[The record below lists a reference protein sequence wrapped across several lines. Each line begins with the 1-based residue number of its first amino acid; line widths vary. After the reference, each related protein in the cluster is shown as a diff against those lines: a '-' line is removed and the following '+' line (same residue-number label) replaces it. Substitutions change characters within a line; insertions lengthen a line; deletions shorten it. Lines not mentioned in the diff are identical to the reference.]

1 LEGSPRDL
9 RKSATKRDFLATKP
23 NAWEV
28 KMLRSDLS
36 ILIVAFLFALPLIA
50 GSPTSKADEENS
62 YDYNEEEDE
71 AGAPGESRGEG
82 MPVEQAVLQN
92 PKFVTEGQN
101 VLVNEGDNIRLPCI
115 VDRLEGFVM
124 LWKKGNDIITV
135 ASQIIDK
142 RVRLD
147 EVKNGNYLIIGQ
159 STPEDS
165 GEYKCQISAYNPTE
179 LTHTVRIRTSP
190 VIRTTPEKELVA
202 VAGSSVTLNC
212 RVESGSPQP
221 TVEWKREGDD
231 KALESDGGVLT
242 INKVTRHMGGVY
254 TCLADNGFGPQPVT
268 KAVKLEVHYAPHISV
283 EHPRLETGYGSSQ
296 ELVCMVHAHPKAKVT
311 WLKGGEPIDTNMP
324 DVVEHSV
331 KHRHSLTLL
340 SVSSDKLGDYQCKAE
355 NDVGEALKTITVA
368 GHASPA
374 VVLSPTNGDQSNEYT
389 LQWSASSLSA
399 IQMFRVEVQ
408 REGQAMEDEA
418 WVVNEVE
425 TEDENEE
432 EEEDDEGLG
441 ERKREARVFHGSLT
455 MKDLQPATRY
465 KVRVA
470 SRNAFGFNNPEEVF
484 VFATKGAEP
493 WQQPSVLAASSPS
506 LFPSSI
512 LSFIIVI
519 LPLFL
524 AQ

>member
-1 LEGSPRDL
+1 ML
-9 RKSATKRDFLATKP
+9 
-23 NAWEV
+23 
-28 KMLRSDLS
+28 LRSNLS
-36 ILIVAFLFALPLIA
+36 ILLIASFLLAFPLIA
-50 GSPTSKADEENS
+50 GSPTEKGDAENS
-62 YDYNEEEDE
+62 YDYDEEEE
-71 AGAPGESRGEG
+71 ESGAAGEGRG

-92 PKFVTEGQN
+92 PKFVTEQQN

-124 LWKKGNDIITV
+124 LWKKGKDIITV

-147 EVKNGNYLIIGQ
+147 EVENGNYLIIGQ

-165 GEYKCQISAYNPTE
+165 GEYSCQISAYNPTE

-190 VIRTTPEKELVA
+190 VITTTPEKELVA
-202 VAGSSVTLNC
+202 VVGSSVTLNC

-221 TVEWKREGDD
+221 TVEWKREGEE
-231 KALESDGGVLT
+231 KALESHGGVLT
-242 INKVTRHMGGVY
+242 ISKVTRHMGGVY
-254 TCLADNGFGPQPVT
+254 TCLADNGFSPEPVT

-283 EHPRLETGYGSSQ
+283 EHPRLETGYGETQ

-311 WLKGGEPIDTNMP
+311 WLKGGEPIDTNLP
-324 DVVEHSV
+324 DIVENSV
-331 KHRHSLTLL
+331 KHRYSLTLL
-340 SVSSDKLGDYQCKAE
+340 SVSSDKLGEYQCKAE

-374 VVLSPTNGDQSNEYT
+374 VVLSPTNSDQSKEYT

-408 REGQAMEDEA
+408 REGQAREDEA

-425 TEDENEE
+425 IEDNEEDNEEDERA
-432 EEEDDEGLG
+432 G
-441 ERKREARVFHGSLT
+441 ERKKEARVFHGSLT

-506 LFPSSI
+506 IFPSSSL
-512 LSFIIVI
+512 LSLSSLLVLLLLPRI
-519 LPLFL
+519 LP
-524 AQ
+524 Q

>member
-1 LEGSPRDL
+1 
-9 RKSATKRDFLATKP
+9 
-23 NAWEV
+23 
-28 KMLRSDLS
+28 MLRRSNLS
-36 ILIVAFLFALPLIA
+36 VLLIASFLLAFPLIA
-50 GSPTSKADEENS
+50 GSPTEKGDEENS
-62 YDYNEEEDE
+62 YDYDEEEE
-71 AGAPGESRGEG
+71 AAGGEG
-82 MPVEQAVLQN
+82 GGMPEEQAVLQN
-92 PKFVTEGQN
+92 PKFVTEQQN

-124 LWKKGNDIITV
+124 LWKKGKDIITV

-147 EVKNGNYLIIGQ
+147 EVANGNYLIIGQ

-165 GEYKCQISAYNPTE
+165 GEYSCQISAYNPTE
-179 LTHTVRIRTSP
+179 LTHTVRIRTAP
-190 VIRTTPEKELVA
+190 VITTTPEKELIA
-202 VAGSSVTLNC
+202 VAGSSVSLNC

-221 TVEWKREGDD
+221 TVEWKREGEDQ
-231 KALESDGGVLT
+231 ALESHGGILT
-242 INKVTRHMGGVY
+242 ISKVTRHMGGVY
-254 TCLADNGFGPQPVT
+254 TCLADNGFSSEPLT

-283 EHPRLETGYGSSQ
+283 EHPRLETGYGEAK

-311 WLKGGEPIDTNMP
+311 WMKGGEPIDTNLP
-324 DVVEHSV
+324 DIVENSV
-331 KHRHSLTLL
+331 KHRYSLNLL
-340 SVSSDKLGDYQCKAE
+340 SVSSDKLGEYQCKAE
-355 NDVGEALKTITVA
+355 NDVGEALKTVTVA

-374 VVLSPTNGDQSNEYT
+374 VVLSPTNSDQSKEYT

-408 REGQAMEDEA
+408 REGQAREDEA
-418 WVVNEVE
+418 WVVNEVD
-425 TEDENEE
+425 TEDEVD
-432 EEEDDEGLG
+432 EDDEEGTG
-441 ERKREARVFHGSLT
+441 ERKKEARVFHGSLT

-506 LFPSSI
+506 ILPSSL
-512 LSFIIVI
+512 LSLSSLIVLVA
-519 LPLFL
+519 LPRIL